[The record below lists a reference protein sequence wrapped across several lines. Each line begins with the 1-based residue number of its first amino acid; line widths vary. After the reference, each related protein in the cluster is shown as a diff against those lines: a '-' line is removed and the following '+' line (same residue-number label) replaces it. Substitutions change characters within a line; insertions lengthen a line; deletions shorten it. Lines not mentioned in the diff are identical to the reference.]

1 MKIAEGEVM
10 IFVVLGTQKFPL
22 NRLLKEIDDL
32 VGSGKITEPVF
43 AQIGWSDYIPQN
55 FAFERF
61 LEKSSFEEK
70 IAECSMLITHSGV
83 GTIVTGMRYGK
94 PVVVFPRLKKYGE
107 HVDDHQ
113 LEIAESFSELNYVLL
128 CKEEDDLE
136 DILKKCSTHKF
147 DKFISKREKMITTI
161 TEYLKTV

>member
-1 MKIAEGEVM
+1 MV
-10 IFVVLGTQKFPL
+10 
-22 NRLLKEIDDL
+22 RLYSPKL
-32 VGSGKITEPVF
+32 
-43 AQIGWSDYIPQN
+43 
-55 FAFERF
+55 AFERF

-136 DILKKCSTHKF
+136 DILKKCSTG
-147 DKFISKREKMITTI
+147 INLINLYRREK
-161 TEYLKTV
+161 K

>member
-1 MKIAEGEVM
+1 MQYAYY
-10 IFVVLGTQKFPL
+10 TQRSRN
-22 NRLLKEIDDL
+22 NRHRNEIWQAGCCL
-32 VGSGKITEPVF
+32 S
-43 AQIGWSDYIPQN
+43 QI
-55 FAFERF
+55 
-61 LEKSSFEEK
+61 
-70 IAECSMLITHSGV
+70 
-83 GTIVTGMRYGK
+83 
-94 PVVVFPRLKKYGE
+94 KKYGE
-107 HVDDHQ
+107 HVDNHQ